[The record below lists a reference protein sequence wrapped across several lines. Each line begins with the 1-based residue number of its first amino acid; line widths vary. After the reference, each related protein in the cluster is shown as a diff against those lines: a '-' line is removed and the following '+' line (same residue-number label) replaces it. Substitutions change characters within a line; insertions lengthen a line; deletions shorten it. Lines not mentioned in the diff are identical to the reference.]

1 MTYADILNLL
11 RAGYTK
17 DEIDAMEAPAAQQE
31 TQPETQQANQAP
43 ATPAQEPAQEA
54 QPAAPAPEAQPA
66 GSTATPPDTLPTVT
80 TATPPDPTQQ
90 ILQQLTELVKSVQA
104 QNRGAAEIRGNIIEP
119 GAQAMD
125 TLRSLGGIPAAPENK

>member
-1 MTYADILNLL
+1 MTYADILTLL

-17 DEIDAMEAPAAQQE
+17 DEIDAMEAPAAQ
-31 TQPETQQANQAP
+31 PETQQADPAPEAPAEEQAP
-43 ATPAQEPAQEA
+43 EAHPETQPEA
-54 QPAAPAPEAQPA
+54 QPAAP
-66 GSTATPPDTLPTVT
+66 S
-80 TATPPDPTQQ
+80 DPTQQ
-90 ILQQLTELVKSVQA
+90 ILHQLTELVRSVQA

>member
-1 MTYADILNLL
+1 MTYADILTLL

-17 DEIDAMEAPAAQQE
+17 DEIDAMESPEAPAA
-31 TQPETQQANQAP
+31 QPETQQADPAP
-43 ATPAQEPAQEA
+43 ETPAEEQTPDP
-54 QPAAPAPEAQPA
+54 QPAAPEAAPA
-66 GSTATPPDTLPTVT
+66 
-80 TATPPDPTQQ
+80 DPTQQ